1 MTDLNSRAN
10 NKRGRPINFP
20 GEEVPGMQGAMWHTP
35 IDSIDTPE
43 QQGTFVAW
51 LSGVHNNWLH
61 TSPKYINVDQKVY

>member
-43 QQGTFVAW
+43 QQGT
-51 LSGVHNNWLH
+51 LLPG
-61 TSPKYINVDQKVY
+61 